1 MDSDRPAKQAI
12 MTMQPPYTPGSVL
25 DDAPPHTSLEELCEL
40 AQKKEDWRTIA
51 TDISPEL
58 DLEPEPL
65 APASSPARSTK
76 VAAGPGSHWGF
87 NISRLP
93 LMLE

>member
-25 DDAPPHTSLEELCEL
+25 DDAPPHTSLEELFEL
-40 AQKKEDWRTIA
+40 AQNKEDWLTIA

-65 APASSPARSTK
+65 APARSTK